1 MCWRRS
7 CFPFPSTDLHVLVS
21 RCLLQVSTDD
31 RTLSMHDQLRDF
43 AHRVVREQGSG
54 IARRTR
60 LLGRDAAAALGARVR
75 PV

>member
-7 CFPFPSTDLHVLVS
+7 GFPYPLTDLHVLVS

-31 RTLSMHDQLRDF
+31 RTLSMHDQLREL
-43 AHRVVREQGSG
+43 AHRVVREQGSS

-60 LLGRDAAAALGARVR
+60 LLGRDAAAALSAKVR